1 MKCDK
6 AHTFMYRVCISI
18 ECPYIYG
25 FLSSGGF
32 KHSFTW
38 VFVSFFF
45 LFSRYMCDKV
55 SVVATMLQSI
65 TFFDVIGESSVTSIY
80 VHVRC
85 QYTKEKANVPTW
97 PSLKSN
103 IKWWIGEIVKFVWKF
118 TKCYIGC
125 WCHIHGNEMPSPSS
139 TFWCVCVCV
148 FLWNMW
154 VEEVLLDEPQW
165 ARYRFLG
172 KVSHHMEILNKI
184 LSTIHGI
191 IILSNHIIK

>member
-6 AHTFMYRVCISI
+6 AHTFMYHVCISI
-18 ECPYIYG
+18 ECPYIHG

-45 LFSRYMCDKV
+45 FLYSRYICDKV

-80 VHVRC
+80 VRIRC
-85 QYTKEKANVPTW
+85 QCTKEKANVPTW

-118 TKCYIGC
+118 TKRYIGC
-125 WCHIHGNEMPSPSS
+125 WCHTWKWNAFAIINIL
-139 TFWCVCVCV
+139 CVCV

-154 VEEVLLDEPQW
+154 VKEVLLDEAQW